1 MLSVIW
7 SDSLREL
14 ADRLV
19 ADVRV
24 RRESDPLAQIDIA
37 IPDATMGRWL
47 RYRLAEQL
55 GVVANIR
62 MGRLHGL
69 VARQIVATHPKARIL
84 NSEAVRSLV
93 LDQILNHLDDSELA
107 QVRRYVG
114 EGSGSFQKAFGL
126 AGKVATLFEAYAS
139 ERPDLV
145 AAWATNTATEDD
157 TERWQRHLYRKCII
171 ERGAPTGDADPMWLL
186 PDGLDRADDMVGLPD
201 PIYLFGFG
209 AISVAMA
216 RVVCA
221 LAQRTSLRVFSYA
234 PDQTV
239 ALAHPIAR
247 SWGRA
252 GHVSLTALGKA
263 AKQDHVVSKRSP
275 TTLLGHVQRDIAEG
289 RTPSPTQPDDTLR
302 VLACPTR
309 SREME
314 IVANEIWNLVL
325 ADETLGFRDIAVA
338 VAGSEYPSYAALA
351 TSAFDRL
358 HRIPLD
364 RVGVRSSSASGI
376 VDAARALLR
385 LPGSELRRNDVLQAV
400 NPLTSGV
407 DIAAWRVWA
416 DELGVVLGADSGDY
430 EDTYVDGEVFHWD
443 QALRR
448 MALGAFMTGP
458 QTGDDR
464 PFRRDDGHA
473 WTPHEAASDTLAS
486 AGRLM
491 KRMRALID
499 DGRRIVSAEMSLE
512 DWSDLL
518 AQFFLRYLGANR
530 NWGDRDA
537 VQRAQDQCIEALS
550 SLRGLD
556 VDGRPVPYAVARAF
570 ADNALEG
577 AGTEAEGLVS
587 RGVVLGPLPSLRAL
601 PFRVIFV
608 IGLNAN
614 DFPRRAPDEQIDLRR
629 RNPQPDD
636 VGVAEAD
643 KQLLLETLM
652 TARDRLY
659 LSYVA
664 RDAVTGEPNEPSL
677 MVREL
682 ERALGSYVDRPADLV
697 RRYPVS
703 ASSDAGADTA
713 PVHDASAR
721 RSAAIRTARRQLWGT
736 RPPPSTD
743 DLLAAVEGEAQVDLR
758 ERLRLSPPPPPRGS
772 HGHRDEI
779 RLPLTAVRRF
789 LECPLQGS
797 ARAVLGL
804 WKEDDEDDWLS
815 RVEEPLDAS
824 FLLRAVLL
832 REAFWTAPT
841 DRVGSKLAYEAAF
854 DRHQLRGE
862 LPVGFFG
869 DRLAAAHGEILDVW
883 CTHATRPDLAQLDAW
898 ASVRFGQ
905 AHEFEN
911 VEQILPPIVIDVQ
924 LPAGPAR
931 VALHG
936 GTTRLAPDRTGAMLC
951 VARKQDKPSDTLRL
965 ALEQVALAASG
976 AALPDKTTLYINATD
991 PDRGFR
997 PRPFASP
1004 SQDDARAWL
1013 GTIVESMFGER
1024 HDYLLPIEKVDEWWG
1039 DQSQSLRGAVLEA
1052 IDAERLGSSQ
1062 YGPVRHPGR
1071 FMPPD
1076 EAGAREIATTRYG
1089 FLYERLAREEEK

>member
-24 RRESDPLAQIDIA
+24 RRESDPLLQLDVA

-69 VARQIVATHPKARIL
+69 VARQIVATHPTARVL

-93 LDQILNHLDDSELA
+93 LDQILNHLDDPELA
-107 QVRRYVG
+107 QVRRYIG

-126 AGKVATLFEAYAS
+126 AGRVATLFEAYAS
-139 ERPDLV
+139 ERPALV
-145 AAWATNTATEDD
+145 ERWATSTVTEDD

-221 LAQRTSLRVFSYA
+221 LAQRTSLCMFSYA

-239 ALAHPIAR
+239 AQAHPIAR

-252 GHVSLTALGKA
+252 GHVSRGALGKV
-263 AKQDHVVSKRSP
+263 AKPDQLVSKRSP
-275 TTLLGHVQRDIAEG
+275 TTLLGRLQQDIAER
-289 RTPSPTQPDDTLR
+289 RTPSRTEPDDTVR

-325 ADETLGFRDIAVA
+325 ADETLAFRDIAVA
-338 VAGSEYPSYAALA
+338 VAGSNYPAYAALA
-351 TSAFDRL
+351 TAAFDRL
-358 HRIPLD
+358 HLIPLD
-364 RVGVRSSSASGI
+364 RVGVRSSSATGI

-385 LPGSELRRNDVLQAV
+385 LPGSELRRNEVLQAV
-400 NPLTSGV
+400 NPLTSGA
-407 DIAAWRVWA
+407 DLATWRVWA
-416 DELGVVLGADSGDY
+416 TDLGVVLGADSGDH
-430 EDTYVDGEVFHWD
+430 EDTYVEGEVFHWD

-464 PFRRDDGHA
+464 PFRRDDGRA
-473 WTPHEAASDTLAS
+473 WTPHEVASDTLAS

-491 KRMRALID
+491 RRMRALID

-518 AQFFLRYLGANR
+518 VQFFLRYLGARR

-550 SLRGLD
+550 SLRNLD

-570 ADNALEG
+570 ADNALDG
-577 AGTEAEGLVS
+577 AGTAAEGLVS
-587 RGVVLGPLPSLRAL
+587 RGVVLGPLLSLRAL

-608 IGLNAN
+608 VGLNAN

-629 RNPQPDD
+629 RSPQPHD

-652 TARDRLY
+652 TAQDRLY

-682 ERALGSYVDRPADLV
+682 ERVLKSYVELPAALW
-697 RRYPVS
+697 RRFPLS
-703 ASSDAGADTA
+703 ASSDLGADTDT
-713 PVHDASAR
+713 VHDASAR
-721 RSAAIRTARRQLWGT
+721 RSAAIRTARQELWGT

-743 DLLAAVEGEAQVDLR
+743 DVLAAVDAAAQVNLR
-758 ERLRLSPPPPPRGS
+758 ERLRLSPPPPPRGPD
-772 HGHRDEI
+772 GHRNEI
-779 RLPLTAVRRF
+779 RIPLTVLRRF

-804 WKEDDEDDWLS
+804 WNEDDEDDWLS

-824 FLLRAVLL
+824 FLLRAMLL
-832 REAFWTAPT
+832 REAFWTAPA
-841 DRVGSKLAYEAAF
+841 DGAASKVAYEAAF
-854 DRHQLRGE
+854 ARHQLRGE

-869 DRLAAAHGEILDVW
+869 DRLAEAHGEILDVW
-883 CTHATRPDLAQLDAW
+883 CAHATRPEFAQLDTW

-905 AHEFEN
+905 AHEFDN
-911 VEQILPPIVIDVQ
+911 VEEILPPIVIDVQ

-936 GTTRLAPDRTGAMLC
+936 GTTRLAPNRTGAMLC
-951 VARKQDKPSDTLRL
+951 VARKKDKPSDTLRL
-965 ALEQVALAASG
+965 AFDQVALAASG
-976 AALPDKTTLYINATD
+976 ASLPDKTALCINTTD
-991 PDRGFR
+991 PSSGLRR
-997 PRPFASP
+997 RPFACP
-1004 SQDDARAWL
+1004 SEDDARAWL

-1024 HDYLLPIEKVDEWWG
+1024 HDYLLPIETVDEWWG
-1039 DQSQSLRGAVLEA
+1039 AQSRSLRGAVLEA
-1052 IDAERLGSSQ
+1052 IDTNKLGSSQ

-1076 EAGAREIATTRYG
+1076 EARAREIAATRYG
-1089 FLYERLAREEEK
+1089 FLYERLAPQEEQ